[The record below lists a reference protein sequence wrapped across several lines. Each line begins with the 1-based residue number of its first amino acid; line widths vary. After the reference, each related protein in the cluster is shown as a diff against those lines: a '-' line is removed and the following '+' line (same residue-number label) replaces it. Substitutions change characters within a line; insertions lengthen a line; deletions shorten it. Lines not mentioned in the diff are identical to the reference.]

1 MTEATTSLNDVDL
14 ATIGELV
21 GQYQRDPASG
31 RSHWSARVQW
41 LGGFRADA
49 QVRDLAPVRS
59 DEPRWLGGTESGPNP
74 VELLLGA
81 LGQCLA
87 VGYAANA
94 SVKGITIRSLEIALE
109 GDVDLP
115 VFLGLTGGNAG
126 YDRIRARVHL
136 ESDAS
141 RDALEELHSQVISTS
156 PVGNTL
162 ANPIPLDIELT

>member
-1 MTEATTSLNDVDL
+1 MPEVTTSLNDVDL
-14 ATIGELV
+14 ATIGQLV
-21 GQYQRDPASG
+21 EQYQQDPAAG

-74 VELLLGA
+74 VELVLGA
-81 LGQCLA
+81 FGQCLA

-94 SVKGITIRSLEIALE
+94 SAKGIVIDSLEIALE

-126 YDRIRARVHL
+126 YDRIRVRVHL
-136 ESDAS
+136 ESDAP
-141 RDALEELHSQVISTS
+141 REALEELHRQVVSTS

-162 ANPIPLDIELT
+162 ANPVPLDVELA